1 MPVNLIT
8 LTQPRSAAAEAFRT
22 FRTNL
27 MFSTVDSASRTFAIT
42 SPSRD
47 EGKSEALANLAVTLA
62 QSDHQTLI
70 VDADLRRPAQHTLW
84 GLDNQTGLTSMIL
97 DEASL
102 TTPPIQATEVK
113 NLGVVTSG
121 VLPANPAD
129 VLASKRMEE
138 VILVLAQQA
147 DFVLFDVPP
156 VLAVSDAAVLGR
168 KLNGVVLVV
177 KGGST
182 RRDHILK
189 AKTQL
194 ERVHANLIGV
204 TLTNAPR
211 QSTNY

>member
-22 FRTNL
+22 LRTNL
-27 MFSTVDSASRTFAIT
+27 MFSAVDSEHRTFAVT

-62 QSDHQTLI
+62 QSEHRTLI

-84 GLDNQTGLTSMIL
+84 NLENSQGLTTML
-97 DEASL
+97 LEDAAL
-102 TTPPIQATEVK
+102 TKPPIQATEVK
-113 NLGVVTSG
+113 NLGVLTSG

-129 VLASKRMEE
+129 ALASKRMDE
-138 VILVLAQQA
+138 VIALLAQEA

-156 VLAVSDAAVLGR
+156 VLAVADAAVLGR

-177 KGGST
+177 KSGST
-182 RRDHILK
+182 RRDHITK

-194 ERVHANLIGV
+194 ERVQANLIGV
-204 TLTNAPR
+204 ALTNAPR
-211 QSTNY
+211 QQSSY